1 MKTSPLS
8 QIFVA
13 TAVLAAIA
21 VIVGCGQNSPPSADR
36 PPASKAATP
45 QEHHDPD
52 DVAITEA
59 DVKMSAN
66 YADAIARLKAY
77 RDTIRTNIE
86 AGTPTKAH
94 RSLDEQN
101 IVLNKLPQI
110 ARDSGVPK
118 TDWEA
123 VNVTAKDLR
132 ALFDQLHEAIDAQR
146 KPDYA
151 AVADKIEAALKK
163 LEGLTPDQ
171 KPESP

>member
-21 VIVGCGQNSPPSADR
+21 VIVGCGQNSPPPADR
-36 PPASKAATP
+36 PPASKASGA
-45 QEHHDPD
+45 QKDHDPD

-59 DVKMSAN
+59 DVKMPAN